1 MTTTQTEVETF
12 DTAAI
17 GSILGDRYPVARTG
31 LNRIWLRTPASAMN
45 AADWLRRQGI
55 DAHAELSGQWHVRIW
70 R

>member
-1 MTTTQTEVETF
+1 MTSTEQTEAF

-17 GSILGDRYPVARTG
+17 GSILTDRYPVARTS
-31 LNRIWLRTPASAMN
+31 LNRIYLRTPASAPN

-55 DAHAELSGQWHVRIW
+55 DAHAELAGQWIVRIW